1 MAKTDPSPANAKE
14 AMEVGYLSVGT
25 LPEPFKTLAHQPV
38 ELAESLFVVAV
49 PNVHIAVAATGG
61 KGVVLLVEADG
72 IHRVNV
78 FNAIFFHSMAFE
90 CIFLLLRLRTWV
102 EVFNGHPAFYRA
114 DNIARLVWE
123 APQAS
128 RLKELL
134 ISHANVIRAGPGTL
148 G

>member
-1 MAKTDPSPANAKE
+1 MARTDPSPANAKE
-14 AMEVGYLSVGT
+14 AMEVGYLIVGT
-25 LPEPFKTLAHQPV
+25 LSEPLKTLAHQPV

-78 FNAIFFHSMAFE
+78 FNAIFFHPMAFE

-123 APQAS
+123 ASQA
-128 RLKELL
+128 
-134 ISHANVIRAGPGTL
+134 PGLNGRTKSNSYQAYSGQDL
-148 G
+148 VL